1 MAKVL
6 VAVLDWGLGHAARS
20 SRIIQLLTNQNH
32 EVIIASG
39 GDALKFLKSG
49 FPFLKTYELP
59 GYKVRYSEHK
69 ILLAPALILSFP
81 GFLKSI
87 KEEHNILRKII
98 STENISLV
106 ISDNRYGCYN
116 AQVYSIF
123 ICHQLTIPLHG
134 LFRPFRNIVALFHA
148 RLIKKFDAVWVP
160 DFPDR
165 RFSGL
170 MGGCPGLSPEYI
182 GILSRFSSCPTTT
195 KKQYYI
201 TAIISG
207 PDPLRARL
215 VTKLEQILSEFN
227 RPCLLIA
234 GVPGTDKTRQ
244 QITNLTI
251 LNHAETPQMQ
261 EVICSSEFIIARS
274 GYTSLMDFAV
284 TGSKVLF
291 IPTPGQPEQEYI
303 AEQMLLSGMAA
314 RLNENNLTLKNI
326 EHCLDT
332 LQPLSI
338 NADNNFSE
346 NFLRALVPITNP
358 Q

>member
-39 GDALKFLKSG
+39 GAALQFLKSG
-49 FPFLKTYELP
+49 FPILKSYELP
-59 GYKVRYSEHK
+59 GYNVRYSKHK
-69 ILLAPALILSFP
+69 ILLAPALMLSFP

-98 STENISLV
+98 SAENISLV

-116 AQVYSIF
+116 AQVHSIF

-170 MGGCPGLSPEYI
+170 MGVCPGLSPKYI

-195 KKQYYI
+195 NKQFFI

-215 VTKLEQILSEFN
+215 VTKLEQILSDFN
-227 RPCLLIA
+227 LPCLLII
-234 GVPGTDKTRQ
+234 GMPGADKAPRR
-244 QITNLTI
+244 IKNLTI
-251 LNHAETPQMQ
+251 LSHADTAQMQ
-261 EVICSSEFIIARS
+261 QIICSSEFLIARS
-274 GYTSLMDFAV
+274 GYTSLMDFAI
-284 TGSKVLF
+284 TGSRVLF

-303 AEQMLLSGMAA
+303 ADQMLRLGMAT
-314 RLNENNLTLKNI
+314 RLNENELTRNNI
-326 EHCLDT
+326 EHSLKN

-338 NADNNFSE
+338 NTDNNLSD